1 MTTLVL
7 NNNNKTDSDK
17 ELERPVS
24 VLDRFRLDDRVVV
37 ITGASSGLGVA
48 YAKACASAGADVVV
62 AARRTDRLAATV
74 ELVRDTTGRE
84 GLAVA
89 ADVAC
94 EADCNA
100 VIDAAM
106 ERFGKVDVLINNAG
120 IGDTDP
126 ASKLSLETF
135 QGVLNVNLTACFLMA
150 QASAAV
156 MTPGS
161 SIVNISSVMA
171 NTTLQLPTTAYTA
184 SKAGLIGL
192 TRSLARQWAQQGIR
206 VNALLP
212 GFFPSELVDPR
223 IAQVLGDRLVMG
235 RLGLPEEVAS
245 AVVFLASDA
254 SSYVTGSELVVDG
267 GLTLA

>member
-1 MTTLVL
+1 MSTLVL
-7 NNNNKTDSDK
+7 NNDTDSGE
-17 ELERPVS
+17 ELEHPVS
-24 VLDRFRLDDRVVV
+24 VHDRFRLDDRVVV

-48 YAKACASAGADVVV
+48 YAKACAGAGADVVV

-74 ELVRDTTGRE
+74 ELVRDAGRE

-161 SIVNISSVMA
+161 SIVNVSSVMA

-192 TRSLARQWAQQGIR
+192 TRSLARQWAQQGVR

-223 IAQVLGDRLVMG
+223 IAQILGDRLVMG

-254 SSYVTGSELVVDG
+254 SSYMTGSELVVDG